1 MNLKNFII
9 ASLIIHIVG
18 AIALYFYYNPIT
30 FAPKLVKVFEDEEV
44 LSQKQTEEATQ
55 NLKTKTVPL
64 THERKKKNKKS
75 LSVKSKSLNQNKIHA
90 NEQISKQ
97 KKRETSQKTAALFKK
112 ANSTQN
118 NAQKQQNP
126 SQPTKLDLKNAKTD
140 STLTQ
145 QEALSESK
153 IPLTE
158 IQAPSIETTDSPV
171 ELEFHEIEGNQNTK
185 EIEFIDDS
193 PSQEKE
199 AEENQNIKEIQISTN
214 SEEIKKIDKQNTL
227 EEISK
232 TKNKSDQT
240 TQISE
245 QTNSDSSSS
254 EKQIKNFQDLQQKR
268 GNTPLNYPDFA
279 RRAKMEGTV
288 SVLFFVTQQGLV
300 EQIQLES
307 SSGHSELDNFVLRTL
322 SRYEFFPR
330 QETWVRYNI
339 PFILEGEEIERLKL
353 REEKKI

>member
-1 MNLKNFII
+1 MNLKNFVI

-18 AIALYFYYNPIT
+18 ALALYFYYNPIS
-30 FAPKLVKVFEDEEV
+30 FAPKPVKVFEDEEIQ
-44 LSQKQTEEATQ
+44 SQKQTEETTQ

-64 THERKKKNKKS
+64 KHERKKKKKS
-75 LSVKSKSLNQNKIHA
+75 FSVKSKALSQNKINA
-90 NEQISKQ
+90 
-97 KKRETSQKTAALFKK
+97 
-112 ANSTQN
+112 
-118 NAQKQQNP
+118 NAQKQKNFT
-126 SQPTKLDLKNAKTD
+126 QPTKLDLKNSKTD

-145 QEALSESK
+145 QEVLSESK

-185 EIEFIDDS
+185 EMEFVDDS
-193 PSQEKE
+193 LPQEKE
-199 AEENQNIKEIQISTN
+199 AEENQTIKEIQASVTN
-214 SEEIKKIDKQNTL
+214 QEEIKKIDEQNTL
-227 EEISK
+227 EKGLK
-232 TKNKSDQT
+232 TKNKPNQK

-245 QTNSDSSSS
+245 QTNSDSSSF
-254 EKQIKNFQDLQQKR
+254 EKQIKKFQDIKQKR
-268 GNTPLNYPDFA
+268 GNIPLDYPDVA
-279 RRAKMEGTV
+279 RRAGMEGTV

-307 SSGHSELDNFVLRTL
+307 SSGHSKLDNFVLRTL
-322 SRYEFFPR
+322 SRYEFLPG

-353 REEKKI
+353 REEKK